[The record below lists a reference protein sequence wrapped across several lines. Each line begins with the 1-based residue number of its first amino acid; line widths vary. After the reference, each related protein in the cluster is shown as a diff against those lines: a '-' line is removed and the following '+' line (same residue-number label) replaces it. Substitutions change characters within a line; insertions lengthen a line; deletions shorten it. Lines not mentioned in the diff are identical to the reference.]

1 MKGYGIALVFL
12 FAKAFS
18 FAQTSNTGYQNLNK
32 DFKTALEIKDSIA
45 GPFPVSNGFGSK
57 LEIIQMLGS
66 KEKNS
71 SWFKITVPADTLL
84 TFDIV
89 PKEPKD
95 DFDFVIFKCS
105 EPNCVEKITAN
116 RVRPDR
122 ACFSINY
129 DKNGSTGLSTNTP
142 GTFIGGGPGAG
153 YAAGLPVKKGEVV
166 YLVVIFQGEKLPQ
179 PFTIYFYDLWPQ
191 KPLSLQNRRMSVV
204 LENVLF
210 QTNQSTL
217 LKGSF
222 VTLDKLV
229 EQLKENKQLKIEIGG
244 HTDNVGDESQNQ
256 KLSEERAKEIVIY
269 LISKGIDKTRLSFKG
284 FGSTQPIVSN
294 ETEEGRK
301 KNRRVTFSIQN
312 QSMKKNL

>member
-1 MKGYGIALVFL
+1 MKGYCVALIFL
-12 FAKAFS
+12 FAKAFL
-18 FAQTSNTGYQNLNK
+18 FAQTSNTRYRNLNK

-45 GPFPVSNGFGSK
+45 GPFHVSSGFGSK
-57 LEIIQMLGS
+57 LEIREMLGF

-71 SWFKITVPADTLL
+71 SWFKITAPVDTLL

-95 DFDFVIFKCS
+95 DFDFVIFKCA
-105 EPNCVEKITAN
+105 EPYCVEKITTN

-129 DKNGSTGLSTNTP
+129 DKNGSTGLSANAR
-142 GTFIGGGPGAG
+142 GTYIGGWLGAG
-153 YAAGLPVKKGEVV
+153 YAAGLPVKKGDVL
-166 YLVVIFQGEKLPQ
+166 YLLVNFYSEKLPQ

-191 KPLSLQNRRMSVV
+191 KPVSLQKKLMPVV

-217 LKGSF
+217 LKESF

-229 EQLKENKQLKIEIGG
+229 EQLKKNGQLKIEIDG
-244 HTDNVGDESQNQ
+244 HTDNIGDEIQNQ
-256 KLSEERAKEIVIY
+256 KLSEERAKEIVVY
-269 LISKGIDKTRLSFKG
+269 LISKGIDKSRLSFKG
-284 FGSTQPIVSN
+284 FGSTQPIASN
-294 ETEEGRK
+294 KTEEGRK

-312 QSMKKNL
+312 QSIKKAL